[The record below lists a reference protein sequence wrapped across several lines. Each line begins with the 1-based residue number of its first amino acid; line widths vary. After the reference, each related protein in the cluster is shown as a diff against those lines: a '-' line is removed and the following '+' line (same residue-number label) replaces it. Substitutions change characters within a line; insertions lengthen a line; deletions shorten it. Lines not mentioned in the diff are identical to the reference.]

1 MRIKLIKTILFVI
14 VTFLCMAIA
23 IGAKYYV
30 KSVQSFKINLTT
42 MEQSMQNNNDAC
54 YFELKNSIKESYAK
68 KFVALLNQ
76 TSLEFSS
83 EFNKILGDKY
93 VNLKNEEKSLEQA
106 IAEER
111 NAFFETDEYK
121 NAKLKVNEIK
131 LKLDNSSEE
140 QKDEFLDEF
149 RNALTNLSTL
159 NTKLN
164 NSLKGYRDRLE
175 GIKVEMKSLF
185 NDNQSALVN
194 ARDSVMNNTREKL
207 FQLLSNYNLEI
218 KELNLSF
225 NKETNI
231 KEYPFDINSLNTVSV
246 CGKIESEYFNELAEL
261 NYKGSNSV
269 SLLCE
274 DNYKN

>member
-42 MEQSMQNNNDAC
+42 MGQSMQNNNDAC

-93 VNLKNEEKSLEQA
+93 VNLKNEEKSLERA
-106 IAEER
+106 VAEER

-164 NSLKGYRDRLE
+164 NSLKCYRDRLE

-269 SLLCE
+269 SLSCE